1 MQSRVKKWRNS
12 LGIRIPKILA
22 KKAGLFEGAS
32 VQLQLS
38 DDAIVIR
45 RWYTLKEL
53 MSQVTPENIHGEIG
67 TGRSVGSEE
76 W

>member
-1 MQSRVKKWRNS
+1 M
-12 LGIRIPKILA
+12 
-22 KKAGLFEGAS
+22 
-32 VQLQLS
+32 QLQLS

-45 RWYTLKEL
+45 RRYTLKEL
-53 MSQVTPENIHGEIG
+53 MSQVTPENIHGKIG

>member
-1 MQSRVKKWRNS
+1 MQSRVKKWGKQPWDTNS
-12 LGIRIPKILA
+12 QDIS

-45 RWYTLKEL
+45 
-53 MSQVTPENIHGEIG
+53 
-67 TGRSVGSEE
+67 
-76 W
+76 